1 MPDTLT
7 RTERR
12 IFDYLVDYL
21 RTHTYQPSIREIG
34 REFDIKSTK
43 TVSEHLQSLADKGY
57 IERDASRSRAVR
69 IRGLDLEGAPVQ
81 VPLYGEVA
89 AGPTA
94 LADENVSGSFA
105 LDPELAGTA
114 ASFFLEVRGDSMQDA
129 CILDGDMVLVEPVR
143 EDDLSD
149 GDIVAARV
157 HGEPVVKRYFKQG
170 GEVVLQPA
178 NGDYPPMLVRECED
192 YALLG
197 RVGGLFRRMA
207 GASPGRESGNGKRR
221 GR

>member
-21 RTHTYQPSIREIG
+21 RIHTYQPSIREIG

-69 IRGLDLEGAPVQ
+69 IRSLDLQSAPVQ
-81 VPLYGEVA
+81 VPLYGKVA

-94 LADENVSGSFA
+94 LADEHRAGSFA

-114 ASFFLEVRGDSMQDA
+114 SSFFLEVRGDSMRDA
-129 CILDGDMVLVEPVR
+129 CILEGDLVLVEPVR
-143 EDDLSD
+143 ENEVAD

-157 HGEPVVKRYFKQG
+157 EGEPVVKRYFLQDG
-170 GEVVLQPA
+170 DVVLQPA
-178 NGDYPPMLVRECED
+178 NADYPPMLVRECED
-192 YALLG
+192 FMILG
-197 RVGGLFRRMA
+197 RVGGLFRRM
-207 GASPGRESGNGKRR
+207 GPPSPGTGNGKRPAS
-221 GR
+221 

>member
-69 IRGLDLEGAPVQ
+69 IRGLDLQASPIQ
-81 VPLYGEVA
+81 VPLYGKVA

-94 LADENVSGSFA
+94 LADEHRAGTFA

-114 ASFFLEVRGDSMQDA
+114 ASFFLEVRGDSMRDA
-129 CILDGDMVLVEPVR
+129 CILEGDMVLVEPVR
-143 EDDLSD
+143 ESEVSD

-157 HGEPVVKRYFKQG
+157 RGEPVVKRYFRQE

-178 NGDYPPMLVRECED
+178 NGDYPPMLVRDCED
-192 YALLG
+192 FVLLG
-197 RVGGLFRRMA
+197 RVGGLFRRMPP
-207 GASPGRESGNGKRR
+207 ASSAASNGRRSAA
-221 GR
+221 